1 MVSFSSPTNWS
12 RTCAVWIDE
21 IRIGFEV
28 PEPQE
33 IRGGFLR
40 AIRRLTAF
48 LAVGVTLSFTL
59 HCTRPP
65 AVPSRSGAKGGGPE
79 GAVAGNFVE
88 EGLASWYGGNG
99 DGFAG
104 KPTAS
109 GELFDPQDLTAA
121 HRTLPLGTLLLV
133 ENLDNG
139 RAVTVRVN
147 DRGPFVKGRI
157 LDLSKRGAQVLG
169 YAGQGTAKVRIRAV
183 DPQGRSIPIPVDM
196 GNPFVVQV
204 AALSD
209 ARNIEALRHELEA
222 AYPPVTLQDAVTKDG
237 REVKRVRVGSFGT
250 REEAE
255 KAADELARK
264 LKDRGVEPFI
274 TRRR

>member
-12 RTCAVWIDE
+12 RTCAFWIDE

-28 PEPQE
+28 PAQQV

-40 AIRRLTAF
+40 AIRRVTAV
-48 LAVGVTLSFTL
+48 LAAGVTLSFTL

-65 AVPSRSGAKGGGPE
+65 VLSTRKPGHADSTPAS
-79 GAVAGNFVE
+79 AGNFVE
-88 EGLASWYGGNG
+88 EGQASWYGGNG

-121 HRTLPLGTLLLV
+121 HRTLPLGTLLQV
-133 ENLDNG
+133 ENLENG

-157 LDLSKRGAQVLG
+157 LDLSKRAAQVLG
-169 YAGQGTAKVRIRAV
+169 YSGQGTAKVRIRAV
-183 DPQGRSIPIPVDM
+183 DPQGRPMPVPVDSS
-196 GNPFVVQV
+196 NPFVVQV

-209 ARNIEALRHELEA
+209 PRNIEALRKELEG
-222 AYPPVTLQDAVTKDG
+222 AYAPVTLQLATTHEG
-237 REVKRVRVGSFGT
+237 REITRVRVGSYSS
-250 REEAE
+250 REDAE
-255 KAADELARK
+255 RAADALARR

>member
-28 PEPQE
+28 PVPLE

-40 AIRRLTAF
+40 TIRRLTAV
-48 LAVGVTLSFTL
+48 LAAGVTLSFTL

-65 AVPSRSGAKGGGPE
+65 VVSAKHSSDSTNASITPT
-79 GAVAGNFVE
+79 GNYTE

-121 HRTLPLGTLLLV
+121 HRTLPLGTLIQV
-133 ENLDNG
+133 ENLENG

-147 DRGPFVKGRI
+147 DRGPFVKGRV

-183 DPQGRSIPIPVDM
+183 DPQGRPVPVQVDR

-209 ARNIEALRHELEA
+209 PRNIEALRQELEG
-222 AYPPVTLQDAVTKDG
+222 AYSPITLQDALTRDG
-237 REVKRVRVGSFGT
+237 HDVKRVRVGAYTS

-255 KAADELARK
+255 CAANELARK

>member
-28 PEPQE
+28 PAQQV

-40 AIRRLTAF
+40 AIRRVTAV
-48 LAVGVTLSFTL
+48 LAAGVTLSFTL

-65 AVPSRSGAKGGGPE
+65 VVSTRRSGNPDNAPS
-79 GAVAGNFVE
+79 VAGNFVE
-88 EGLASWYGGNG
+88 EGQASWYGGNG

-121 HRTLPLGTLLLV
+121 HRTLPLGTLLQV
-133 ENLDNG
+133 ENMENG

-157 LDLSKRGAQVLG
+157 LDLSKRAAQVLG
-169 YAGQGTAKVRIRAV
+169 YSGQGTAKVRIRAV
-183 DPQGRSIPIPVDM
+183 DPQGRPMPVPVDTS
-196 GNPFVVQV
+196 NPFVVQV

-209 ARNIEALRHELEA
+209 PRNIETLRKELEG
-222 AYPPVTLQDAVTKDG
+222 AYAPVSLQLATTHEG
-237 REVKRVRVGSFGT
+237 REITRVRVGSYSS
-250 REEAE
+250 REDAE
-255 KAADELARK
+255 RAADTLARR